1 MSRLLPVLLIL
12 ALLCLNG
19 IAAHSFSGSQS
30 YEAQHRGSQEEET
43 WTDSDYDDAE
53 IALQAALLATQGDFN
68 KQLPVLQGLA
78 DIYHERQKYNE
89 EISTLLALIKVM
101 YSIDDYPIIPLA
113 AQQLRLS
120 TVYYLLDDYQSAA
133 SAGRMAVD
141 LLKKDRGQEP
151 TNLALACNNLGWVE
165 LKLGNFDAALKL
177 FEESLS
183 VLSKS
188 VGKKSLLYGLISEN
202 LGALYTQKGDHRSAF
217 IWYQASLKTLAEYL
231 PKDDAVTVEIVR
243 RCNRARLLSKTT
255 NKQRTGSLKTKN
267 KLAGERESQK

>member
-1 MSRLLPVLLIL
+1 MRRLLPVLLIL

-19 IAAHSFSGSQS
+19 IAAHSFAGSQS
-30 YEAQHRGSQEEET
+30 YEAQHRGSEEEKT

-133 SAGRMAVD
+133 SAGRMAVA
-141 LLKKDRGQEP
+141 LLKKDSLQEP

-183 VLSKS
+183 ILSKS

-202 LGALYTQKGDHRSAF
+202 LGALYTQKGEHRSAF

-231 PKDDAVTVEIVR
+231 PKDDPVTIEIVR

-255 NKQRTGSLKTKN
+255 NKQHTSSLKSKN